1 MLGENS
7 LKDKNEYKRT
17 RKIVAFIVDILIYH
31 ISFILAFL
39 IRYEFTL
46 PSFNYRAYQSMFV
59 FIMIVFSILNLL
71 SGIYILYNK
80 RKLDLIYST
89 VINQILM
96 MISVTALVFFSHWLA
111 FPRSVIL
118 ISTVLSIFLLAI
130 SRTLTHMLY
139 RKINGQEKVM
149 IVGNEVN
156 CKRAIYNFEGSRND
170 VYKITD
176 VVYENF
182 VNNVKSNLN
191 KVDVVYLTEDV
202 QGDAR
207 KELLSILTRENK
219 QVFVSSK
226 FENLSLLNA
235 ETMNIEDETFLALTE
250 FLIPPEL
257 DIIKRLIDI
266 IISIILLIITSPI
279 MIITALLVKITS
291 PGPVLYKQIR
301 ITEGHKEF
309 NILKFRSMSETA
321 EQDTGPVLATAND
334 MRVTPLGK
342 HLRSLRIDELP
353 QLINVLRGDMSLVGP
368 RPERPHFVEQ
378 FKELNPHYYLRHN
391 VRAGITGYAQVNGK
405 YTSDFNSKLNFDLLY
420 IKQYSI
426 ILDIQILL
434 QTIKTLFDK
443 VSSQGVDEEMSL
455 KNYKIRSDI
464 KIYR

>member
-1 MLGENS
+1 MLGERS
-7 LKDKNEYKRT
+7 LKEKNEYKRT
-17 RKIVAFIVDILIYH
+17 RKIVAFIVDIIIYH
-31 ISFILAFL
+31 ISFIVAFL

-46 PSFNYRAYQSMFV
+46 PSFNYRAYQSMFI
-59 FIMIVFSILNLL
+59 FIMIIFSILNLL

-89 VINQILM
+89 VINQVLM

-118 ISTVLSIFLLAI
+118 ISTVISILLLAI
-130 SRTLTHMLY
+130 SRTLVHMLY
-139 RKINGQEKVM
+139 RKMNGQEKIM
-149 IVGNEVN
+149 IVGYEDN
-156 CKRAIYNFEGSRND
+156 CKRVIHNFEGSRND

-176 VVYENF
+176 VVFDNF
-182 VNNVKSNLN
+182 VANVKNNLN
-191 KVDVVYLTEDV
+191 KIDVVYLTEEV
-202 QGDAR
+202 QGEER
-207 KELLSILTRENK
+207 KELLSILTSEKK
-219 QVFVSSK
+219 QIFVSSK

-235 ETMNIEDETFLALTE
+235 ETMNIEDETFLSLTD
-250 FLIPPEL
+250 FSIPPEL
-257 DIIKRLIDI
+257 DIIKRTIDI
-266 IISIILLIITSPI
+266 LISIILLIISSPI
-279 MIITALLVKITS
+279 MVVTAILVKITS
-291 PGPVLYKQIR
+291 PGPIFYKQVR
-301 ITEGHKEF
+301 ITEGQKEF

-342 HLRSLRIDELP
+342 YLRSLRIDELP

-378 FKELNPHYYLRHN
+378 FKEENPHYYLRHN

-405 YTSDFNSKLNFDLLY
+405 YATDFNSKLNFDLIY

-426 ILDIQILL
+426 ILDIQIML

-443 VSSQGVDEEMSL
+443 VSSQGVDEKMEL
-455 KNYKIRSDI
+455 DAYQIPKEI
-464 KIYR
+464 KIHE